1 MQDGVSLAHDPLQ
14 KSTRLKAHN
23 SFMLEK
29 SSTQPIAFQPLPPE
43 KLHLRFQ
50 FFKNIYN
57 QKISF
62 YSPES
67 RIRTEI
73 VNKPSNEFHSERVL
87 AKTLDLIREF
97 EGFRSQAYRDS
108 NGSPVI
114 GYGLSKVA
122 GKKVR
127 IGDRI
132 SAHQAEAALKAEVKA
147 IQEQIKSIV
156 EVELTPHQLGALTSF
171 AFNTGFYGLKRSTL
185 LRKLNAGDY
194 HGAANE
200 FLRWN
205 KAHFRGR
212 LVPLAGLTK
221 RRQAERK
228 LFLTE
233 HNLAPRD

>member
-1 MQDGVSLAHDPLQ
+1 MQDGVSLAHDPIQ
-14 KSTRLKAHN
+14 NNTRLKAHN
-23 SFMLEK
+23 SFLNK
-29 SSTQPIAFQPLPPE
+29 KVSTQPVVFQPLPPE
-43 KLHLRFQ
+43 KLSLRFQ
-50 FFKNIYN
+50 FFKNIHN

-67 RIRTEI
+67 RIKTEI
-73 VNKPSNEFHSERVL
+73 VNEPSNEFHSELVL

-97 EGFRSQAYRDS
+97 EGFRSRAYRDS

-132 SAHQAEAALKAEVKA
+132 STHRAEAALKAEVKA

-171 AFNTGFYGLKRSTL
+171 AFNTGFYGLKRNL
-185 LRKLNAGDY
+185 LIMNIFKEL
-194 HGAANE
+194 
-200 FLRWN
+200 
-205 KAHFRGR
+205 K
-212 LVPLAGLTK
+212 PKT
-221 RRQAERK
+221 
-228 LFLTE
+228 
-233 HNLAPRD
+233 